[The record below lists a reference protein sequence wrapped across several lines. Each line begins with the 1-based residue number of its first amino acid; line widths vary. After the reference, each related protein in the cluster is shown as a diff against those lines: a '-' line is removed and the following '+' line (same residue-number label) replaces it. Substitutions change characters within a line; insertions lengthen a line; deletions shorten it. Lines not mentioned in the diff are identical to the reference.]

1 MLHFLCTFVLE
12 LSVKKKGT
20 ASKNEKETFIF
31 VSENSLTLRDTYHRI
46 PLTSVFKTPPPT

>member
-46 PLTSVFKTPPPT
+46 PLTSVYKTPPAT